1 MAAASD
7 LGDLFYDLLKQVW
20 HAEKKFHASLPKLAK
35 SADSDALRAAFK
47 RHEIATERQMSR
59 LGTVFT
65 RIDKPAKDDATVVV
79 GALVDE
85 CLEALSEYKDSNSL
99 DAALIARAQAIEHFE
114 IACYGTLK
122 SWAAQ
127 LGYDQAVALLEES
140 LEEEEDFNETL
151 TEMAEAKS
159 NKDADKR
166 ETKLRKT
173 RAASR
178 RSVATM
184 S

>member
-1 MAAASD
+1 MAEDSD

-35 SADSDALRAAFK
+35 AAESHALRAAFK
-47 RHEIATERQMSR
+47 RHEIETERQMSR
-59 LGTVFT
+59 LGTIFT
-65 RIDKPAKDDATVVV
+65 LINKPAKDEATLVV

-85 CLEALSEYKDSNSL
+85 CLEALSKYKNSNSL

-127 LGYDQAVALLEES
+127 LGYQQAVPLLEES
-140 LEEEEDFNETL
+140 LEEEEDLDETL
-151 TEMAEAKS
+151 TKMAEAKS
-159 NKDADKR
+159 NKAADEE
-166 ETKLRKT
+166 ETEPLKT

-178 RSVATM
+178 P
-184 S
+184 